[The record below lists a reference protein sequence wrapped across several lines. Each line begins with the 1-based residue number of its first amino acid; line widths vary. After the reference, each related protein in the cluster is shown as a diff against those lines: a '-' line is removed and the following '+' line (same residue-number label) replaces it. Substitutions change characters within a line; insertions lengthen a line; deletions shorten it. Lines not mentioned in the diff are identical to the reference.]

1 MRSSLGKGTTV
12 TVELPLAESFPPAR
26 DVDEAGA
33 EAKAAHVRP
42 LRVLLVEDND
52 YNVDVAKEMLE
63 YMGHGVTVSARRE

>member
-1 MRSSLGKGTTV
+1 M
-12 TVELPLAESFPPAR
+12 TVELPLAESAAPAR
-26 DVDEAGA
+26 DADEAGGA

-63 YMGHGVTVSARRE
+63 YMGHGVTVSTRSE